1 MILVLGFLAA
11 NVVAQTP
18 PLEIRTGLK
27 SSFRFVAYGDTRFT
41 DPSNTTDAN
50 PEVRQKLV
58 QAIAKEHPAFI
69 SFGGDIPL
77 NGFSTD
83 DWKVYDKETS
93 IWREKKIPVFP
104 AMGNHEL
111 KGDQKIGL
119 QNYFARFPELH
130 EHRYYAVRAGRCL
143 LLSLDSSFDETS
155 GEQGDWLADRFKNIP
170 VDVDFV
176 FIALHHPP
184 VSSAG
189 DKTNGRGGSGPRPPE
204 QKLAAYLE
212 ERQKTLHTRI
222 VVFGSHVHN
231 YERHEHGGVTYFVTG
246 GGGAHAYPISRAPDD
261 PYQSDEINYH
271 YILVEVKRGK
281 LKTTMKRLEI
291 KDSVDKWTKP
301 DSATMS
307 SKPGH

>member
-1 MILVLGFLAA
+1 MVGLVAA
-11 NVVAQTP
+11 NAVAQTQ
-18 PLEIRTGLK
+18 PLEIDAGLK

-41 DPSNTTDAN
+41 DPANTTDAN

-77 NGFSTD
+77 TGSSTD
-83 DWKVYDKETS
+83 DWKVYDLETS

-119 QNYFARFPELH
+119 QNYFQRFPALH
-130 EHRYYAVRAGRCL
+130 EHRYYSVKAGRCL
-143 LLSLDSSFDETS
+143 LLSLDSSLDETI
-155 GEQGDWLADRFKNIP
+155 GEQGDWLAERLKNIGK
-170 VDVDFV
+170 DIDFV

-189 DKTNGRGGSGPRPPE
+189 DKTDGRGGNGPRPQE
-204 QKLAAYLE
+204 QKLAAYIE
-212 ERQKTLHTRI
+212 EQQKTLRARI
-222 VVFGSHVHN
+222 IVFGSHVHN

-246 GGGAHAYPISRAPDD
+246 GGGAHAYPISRAPND
-261 PYQSDEINYH
+261 PYQSQGINYH
-271 YILVEVKRGK
+271 FILFEVKGGK

-291 KDSVDKWTKP
+291 NDGVDKWTMP
-301 DSATMS
+301 DSITITS
-307 SKPGH
+307 TPKNKR